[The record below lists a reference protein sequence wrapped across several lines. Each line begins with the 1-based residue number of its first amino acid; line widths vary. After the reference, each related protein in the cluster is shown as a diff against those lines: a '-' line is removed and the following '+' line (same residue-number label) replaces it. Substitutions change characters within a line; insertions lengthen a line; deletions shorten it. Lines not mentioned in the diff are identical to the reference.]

1 MTSQYKILNEK
12 LEKDINE
19 LKLKIELQKH
29 LIESAAGGMGVDGGG
44 IDPAYNGALAS
55 SQQNKGYV
63 TGLAGGNSD
72 AIIANPVVVAQNAQK
87 WSQKTPGQNFGAFGF
102 ETGPQKPVMTNNIG
116 FGMGLGYDDNQFAA
130 ARDFVNK
137 YSKDKQPQLTSND
150 PNEIG
155 YISWQTVNNAVF
167 NRETEKIQ
175 AELQRW
181 GLYNPATGNIPN
193 ALGDAYNTQN
203 VDVAFAKKLKQAEE
217 TISGKQK
224 GKSVNNKV
232 SKISTNKK

>member
-1 MTSQYKILNEK
+1 MKSPYKVLNEK
-12 LEKDINE
+12 LEKDIHE
-19 LKLKIELQKH
+19 LKSKIQFQKY
-29 LIESAAGGMGVDGGG
+29 LIEYAAGGMGVDGGG
-44 IDPAYNGALAS
+44 IDPAYNANLSAGA
-55 SQQNKGYV
+55 QNKGYV

-72 AIIANPVVVAQNAQK
+72 AIIANPVVVAQNVQK
-87 WSQKTPGQNFGAFGF
+87 WSQKTPGQNLGAFGF
-102 ETGPQKPVMTNNIG
+102 ETGPQKPVLTNNIG
-116 FGMGLGYDDNQFAA
+116 FGMGLGYDDNQFSA

-181 GLYNPATGNIPN
+181 GLYNPAVGNIPD

-224 GKSVNNKV
+224 GKSVNSKL
-232 SKISTNKK
+232 SKISKNKK